1 MCKPL
6 FSMPPCLKKKSFMG
20 RYKGLKI
27 ILLVGLIICFK
38 DVTETRKQKLITLL
52 GIDQTACLPCP
63 NALSVHLFIDL

>member
-1 MCKPL
+1 
-6 FSMPPCLKKKSFMG
+6 MG

-27 ILLVGLIICFK
+27 ILLVGLIIYFK